1 MNEEDIK
8 ILKNIPLVDVMRENG
23 HEPYH
28 LPKKGK
34 ATYYCP
40 FPDHNDRT
48 PSFKVDQSVEGGAD
62 SPGWICYGK
71 CGRRGYGAISLQA
84 ALLGY
89 DPSALTKEQMRE
101 VTQRLVDDHGVEISG
116 AAPTAPEQRTVAL
129 KPQACEFDLAPWKEQ
144 HLRAL
149 GFKVELA
156 RRKATEDDITEYRC
170 YDESECVG
178 NGASPAEIQVGDTI
192 TRFAPDSGL
201 PLYRCSLDRN
211 YWRGRGEEKT
221 AQEWGAV
228 LEREF
233 SVFPVATFVTGP
245 VDVKQGGKCSLEVHA
260 RPSYPIFA
268 FTYDWGV
275 KKYEPKASG
284 RTKWYWDRT
293 EGVSTKVYGDSVA
306 ERSLSPD
313 PSPKGRGVD
322 TDSDSERPWYADWK
336 RDKRHPIVELTK
348 EVKGEKVTYYKM
360 KRLVLCSG
368 PRDAMQMWAAT
379 DAHVLWLN
387 SETAGIHEGVVEE
400 WLQALLV
407 RMQEVAIHIYVCY
420 DTDATGISS
429 SASIAL
435 ENASVH
441 WVRLP
446 REMEQIENGKLK
458 IENYD
463 RANQRQESSSLC
475 DNADGLGGISSS
487 VEHLNNGNGNA
498 SRPNNIGDGSRK
510 SIAAKAK
517 PLKDVTDFV
526 THFAQIQKLLAPD
539 LRKANPSAALMR
551 MLDNALTMQF
561 WIDKATTK
569 KSRDGES
576 RETNV
581 RYVLSVANLL
591 QFLEAKGIRCYASGQ
606 GQRVFYQLTH
616 KNTYR
621 LLDNGR
627 TGNQLES
634 VSRTAM
640 LDWLDAHISEA
651 DKPYKANLVN
661 AVFTGKGLDGRTLS
675 TMPSLPVNDHSYGE
689 DFDYFFFTNTAV
701 LVTKE
706 KIVAVDYA
714 AMPYLTNEELIMPGD
729 FTVIPQPWRIIVN
742 PKYEAERKRH
752 EDISRQC
759 TTPAMRAAENTRWKE
774 WEQLWKYR
782 LIMDRPLEQ
791 MPMHFRFIYNQGR
804 IFWEKESFGETLTAT
819 ERQMQDMH
827 FINKVHAFGYALTR
841 HRSRAVQRAVHITD
855 YSVTDENKASGRNGK
870 SADIDLLATV
880 RPSSA
885 NIAGKSMK
893 NITIEVMM
901 GNVVVGVHS
910 LVCIDEL
917 PDNFKFED
925 MFNTGT
931 TIVCK
936 TLYKQPVTLHGEDV
950 PKIFIASN
958 KPFDRSGGSVKGRI
972 YPCFTS
978 DYYHAATDDGR
989 WLDFSPTDE
998 FQEQYGVQEV
1008 ANGLPPHLLNEAQN
1022 LMVACA
1028 QFYLKHPGEVILPPI
1043 ETRSLR
1049 RELYAMTKDG
1059 ALTDWLVQYFEDVP
1073 DNPHIGQPIPPQEM
1087 AISLLDSEG
1096 EAVNNDSLEKAKK
1109 RIAKGLKPCL
1119 GRMGIVMDPEVVLN
1133 SASYRRNGGRRARA
1147 WLTQLDAL
1155 GRPVERTQKNKY
1167 GREVSTGER
1176 IPRELSQH
1184 VFVHYFYRNRPG
1196 GIPTNPYT
1204 TGKEHEPGYVQ
1215 AAAENDPERSEE

>member
-1 MNEEDIK
+1 MTEEDIK
-8 ILKNIPLVDVMRENG
+8 ILKGISLVDVMRENG

-28 LPKKGK
+28 LPKGGGK

-40 FPDHNDRT
+40 FPEHNDRT
-48 PSFKVDQSVEGGAD
+48 PSFKVEQTISGGAD
-62 SPGWICYGK
+62 SLGWICYG
-71 CGRRGYGAISLQA
+71 CGRRGYGAIALQA

-89 DPSALTKEQMRE
+89 DHTALTKKQMGE
-101 VTQRLVDDHGVEISG
+101 VLQRLVDDHGIEISG
-116 AAPTAPEQRTVAL
+116 VAPTTPEQHTQAV
-129 KPQACEFDLAPWKEQ
+129 KPQMCEFDLAPWTEQ

-156 RRKATEDDITEYRC
+156 RRKAEQEDVEKIKQGGGETDDADR
-170 YDESECVG
+170 
-178 NGASPAEIQVGDTI
+178 AEIQIGDMVTE
-192 TRFAPDSGL
+192 FDPDSGL

-221 AQEWGAV
+221 AHEWGEV

-245 VDVKQGGKCSLEVHA
+245 VDAKQGGHCSLEVHA

-284 RTKWYWDRT
+284 RTKWYWDRK
-293 EGVSTKVYGDSVA
+293 EGVATKIYGDSVA
-306 ERSLSPD
+306 VRSLSPD
-313 PSPKGRGVD
+313 PSPKERGVD
-322 TDSDSERPWYADWK
+322 ADGNADRPWWMDVTK
-336 RDKRHPIVELTK
+336 DPRHPL
-348 EVKGEKVTYYKM
+348 VKLMREENGEKNTYYKM

-387 SETAGIHEGVVEE
+387 SETSGIHDGVVEE

-407 RMQEVAIHIYVCY
+407 RMQAVAINIYVCY
-420 DTDATGISS
+420 DLDATGTSS
-429 SASIAL
+429 SSSIAL
-435 ENASVH
+435 ENANVH

-446 REMEQIENGKLK
+446 REMDQVVVSKTD
-458 IENYD
+458 D
-463 RANQRQESSSLC
+463 RTKTA
-475 DNADGLGGISSS
+475 
-487 VEHLNNGNGNA
+487 
-498 SRPNNIGDGSRK
+498 
-510 SIAAKAK
+510 
-517 PLKDVTDFV
+517 KDVTDFV
-526 THFAQIQKLLAPD
+526 THFPQIQKLLAPD

-569 KSRDGES
+569 KTRDGES

-591 QFLEAKGIRCYASGQ
+591 QFLEAKGIRCYASSQ
-606 GQRVFYQLTH
+606 GQRVFYQLSH
-616 KNTYR
+616 NNTYR
-621 LLDNGR
+621 LLDTGR

-651 DKPYKANLVN
+651 DAPYKANLVN

-689 DFDYFFFTNTAV
+689 DFDYFFFENTAV

-706 KIVAVDYA
+706 KIAAVGYEQ
-714 AMPYLTNEELIMPGD
+714 MPYLTNEELIMPGD
-729 FTVIPQPWRIIVN
+729 FTVIPQPWRIIIN
-742 PKYEAERKRH
+742 PKYEAEKKRH
-752 EDISRQC
+752 EEISRQC
-759 TTPAMRAAENTRWKE
+759 STPAMRAAENTRWNE

-782 LIMDRPLEQ
+782 LIMDRPLDQ
-791 MPMHFRFIYNQGR
+791 MPMHFRFLYNQCR

-819 ERQMQDMH
+819 ERQMEDMH

-901 GNVVVGVHS
+901 GNVVPGVHS

-931 TIVCK
+931 TIVIK
-936 TLYKQPVTLHGEDV
+936 TLYKQPVTLRGEDV

-989 WLDFSPTDE
+989 WLDFTPTDE
-998 FQEQYGVQEV
+998 FQEEYGVQEV
-1008 ANGLPPHLLNEAQN
+1008 ANGLPSHLLNEAQN

-1028 QFYLKHPGEVILPPI
+1028 QFYLQHPGEVILPPT

-1059 ALTDWLVQYFEDVP
+1059 ALTDWLVQYFEDIP
-1073 DNPHIGQPIPPQEM
+1073 NNPHIGQPIAPQEM

-1096 EAVNNDSLEKAKK
+1096 ESVNYDSIEKAKK
-1109 RIAKGLKPCL
+1109 RIAKSLKPCL
-1119 GRMGIVMDPEVVLN
+1119 NRMGIVMDPDVVLN
-1133 SASYRRNGGRRARA
+1133 SSSYRRRGARQARA
-1147 WLTQLDAL
+1147 WQTVLDA
-1155 GRPVERTQKNKY
+1155 GGKPIERTTKDRY
-1167 GREVSTGER
+1167 RREVSTGER
-1176 IPRELSQH
+1176 VPRELSPQA

-1196 GIPTNPYT
+1196 GIPANPYT
-1204 TGKEHEPGYVQ
+1204 VGKEYEEGYVQ
-1215 AAAENDPERSEE
+1215 AAAKEDPEAATASE

>member
-1 MNEEDIK
+1 MTEEDVK
-8 ILKNIPLVDVMRENG
+8 ILKNISLVDVMRENG

-28 LPKKGK
+28 LPKGGGK

-48 PSFKVDQSVEGGAD
+48 PSFKVEQTIGGAD
-62 SPGWICYGK
+62 SLGWICYG
-71 CGRRGYGAISLQA
+71 CGRKGYGAISLQA
-84 ALLGY
+84 ALMGY
-89 DPSALTKEQMRE
+89 DHTALTNKQMGE
-101 VTQRLVDDHGVEISG
+101 VLQRLVDDHGIKLSG
-116 AAPTAPEQRTVAL
+116 VAPTAPEQHTQAV
-129 KPQACEFDLAPWKEQ
+129 KPQECEFDLAPWTEQ

-156 RRKATEDDITEYRC
+156 RRKAEQEDVDKIKQGGGETDDDDR
-170 YDESECVG
+170 
-178 NGASPAEIQVGDTI
+178 AEIQIGDMVTE
-192 TRFAPDSGL
+192 FDPDSGL

-211 YWRGRGEEKT
+211 YWRGRGETKT
-221 AQEWGAV
+221 AQEWGEV

-245 VDVKQGGKCSLEVHA
+245 VDAKQGGHCSLEVHS
-260 RPSYPIFA
+260 RPSYPIFV

-284 RTKWYWDRT
+284 RTKWYWDRK
-293 EGVSTKVYGDSVA
+293 EGVATKVYGDSVA
-306 ERSLSPD
+306 VAAMKQMTVGGKTAEHTTGD
-313 PSPKGRGVD
+313 GNAD
-322 TDSDSERPWYADWK
+322 RPWWMDVMK
-336 RDKRHPIVELTK
+336 DPRHPL
-348 EVKGEKVTYYKM
+348 VKLIREENGEKNTYYKM

-368 PRDAMQMWAAT
+368 PRDAMQMCAAT

-387 SETAGIHEGVVEE
+387 SETSGIHEGVVEE
-400 WLQALLV
+400 WLQALLC
-407 RMQEVAIHIYVCY
+407 RMQAVAINIYVCY
-420 DTDATGISS
+420 DLDATGIGSS
-429 SASIAL
+429 SSIAL
-435 ENASVH
+435 ENANVH

-446 REMEQIENGKLK
+446 REMGEVAQSSQNTQSTPKL
-458 IENYD
+458 
-463 RANQRQESSSLC
+463 
-475 DNADGLGGISSS
+475 
-487 VEHLNNGNGNA
+487 
-498 SRPNNIGDGSRK
+498 P
-510 SIAAKAK
+510 K

-526 THFAQIQKLLAPD
+526 THFPQIQKLLAPD

-569 KSRDGES
+569 KNRDGES

-591 QFLEAKGIRCYASGQ
+591 QFLEAKGIRCYASSQ
-606 GQRVFYQLTH
+606 GQRVFYQLSH
-616 KNTYR
+616 NNTYR

-651 DKPYKANLVN
+651 DAPYKANLVN

-689 DFDYFFFTNTAV
+689 DFDYFFFENTAV
-701 LVTKE
+701 LVNKE
-706 KIVAVDYA
+706 KITAVDYA
-714 AMPYLTNEELIMPGD
+714 SMPYLTNEELIMPGD
-729 FTVIPQPWRIIVN
+729 FTVISQPWRIIIN
-742 PKYEAERKRH
+742 PKYEAEKKRH

-759 TTPAMRAAENTRWKE
+759 STPAMRAAENTRWKE

-782 LIMDRPLEQ
+782 LVMDRPLDQ
-791 MPMHFRFIYNQGR
+791 MPMHFRFLYNQGR

-901 GNVVVGVHS
+901 GNVVPGVHS

-931 TIVCK
+931 TIVIK
-936 TLYKQPVTLHGEDV
+936 TLYKQPVTLRGEDV

-989 WLDFSPTDE
+989 WLDFTPTDE
-998 FQEQYGVQEV
+998 FQEEYGVQEV

-1028 QFYLKHPGEVILPPI
+1028 QFYLQHPGEVILPPT

-1059 ALTDWLVQYFEDVP
+1059 ALTDWLVQYFEDIP
-1073 DNPHIGQPIPPQEM
+1073 NNPHIGQPIAPQEM

-1096 EAVNNDSLEKAKK
+1096 ESICFDSIEKAKK
-1109 RIAKGLKPCL
+1109 RIAKSLKPCL
-1119 GRMGIVMDPEVVLN
+1119 NRMGIVMDPDVVLTTV
-1133 SASYRRNGGRRARA
+1133 SYRRHGGRQARA
-1147 WLTQLDAL
+1147 WLTVLDA
-1155 GRPVERTQKNKY
+1155 GGKPVEKTVKNQY
-1167 GREVSTGER
+1167 RREVSTGER
-1176 IPRELSQH
+1176 VPRELSQH

-1196 GIPTNPYT
+1196 GIPSNPYT
-1204 TGKEHEPGYVQ
+1204 VGKEYEEGYVQ
-1215 AAAENDPERSEE
+1215 AAAKEDPEKSE

>member
-1 MNEEDIK
+1 MTEEDIK
-8 ILKNIPLVDVMRENG
+8 ILKNISLVDVMRENG

-28 LPKKGK
+28 LPKGGGK

-89 DPSALTKEQMRE
+89 DHTALTTEQMRE
-101 VTQRLVDDHGVEISG
+101 VMQRLVDDHGIELSG
-116 AAPTAPEQRTVAL
+116 VTPTTPEQRTQAI
-129 KPQACEFDLAPWKEQ
+129 KPQECEFDLAPWTEQ

-156 RRKATEDDITEYRC
+156 RRKAEKADVERINKATEGRHDNPTEGRL
-170 YDESECVG
+170 DKATEGGSLQ
-178 NGASPAEIQVGDTI
+178 AEIQIGDMVTE
-192 TRFAPDSGL
+192 FDPDSGL

-211 YWRGRGEEKT
+211 YWRGRGETKT
-221 AQEWGAV
+221 AQEWGEV

-233 SVFPVATFVTGP
+233 NVFPVATFITGKI
-245 VDVKQGGKCSLEVHA
+245 DAKQGGKFSYEVHA

-284 RTKWYWDRT
+284 RTKWYWDRK
-293 EGVSTKVYGDSVA
+293 EGVATKVYGDSVA
-306 ERSLSPD
+306 VRSLSTD

-336 RDKRHPIVELTK
+336 RDRRHPIVELTK

-368 PRDAMQMWAAT
+368 PRDAMQMWSAT

-387 SETAGIHEGVVEE
+387 SETSGIHEGVVEE
-400 WLQALLV
+400 WLQALLC
-407 RMQEVAIHIYVCY
+407 RMQAVACNIYVCY
-420 DTDATGISS
+420 DLDATGISS
-429 SASIAL
+429 SSSIAL
-435 ENASVH
+435 ENANVH

-446 REMEQIENGKLK
+446 REMDQVVVSKTD
-458 IENYD
+458 D
-463 RANQRQESSSLC
+463 RTKTA
-475 DNADGLGGISSS
+475 
-487 VEHLNNGNGNA
+487 
-498 SRPNNIGDGSRK
+498 
-510 SIAAKAK
+510 
-517 PLKDVTDFV
+517 KDVTDFV
-526 THFAQIQKLLAPD
+526 THFPQIQKLLAPD

-569 KSRDGES
+569 KNRDGES

-591 QFLEAKGIRCYASGQ
+591 QFLEAKGIRCYANSQ

-616 KNTYR
+616 NNTYR

-651 DKPYKANLVN
+651 DAPYKANLVN

-675 TMPSLPVNDHSYGE
+675 TMPSLSLNDHSYGE
-689 DFDYFFFTNTAV
+689 DFDYFFFENTAV
-701 LVTKE
+701 LVNKE
-706 KIVAVDYA
+706 KIAAVGYEQ
-714 AMPYLTNEELIMPGD
+714 MPYLTNEELIMPGD
-729 FTVIPQPWRIIVN
+729 FTVIPQPWHIIIN
-742 PKYEAERKRH
+742 PKYEAEKKRH

-759 TTPAMRAAENTRWKE
+759 STPAMRAAENTRWKE

-782 LIMDRPLEQ
+782 LIMDEPLEQ

-841 HRSRAVQRAVHITD
+841 HRSRAVQWAVHITD

-870 SADIDLLATV
+870 STDIDMLALV

-931 TIVCK
+931 TIVIK
-936 TLYKQPVTLHGEDV
+936 TLYKQPVTLRGEDV
-950 PKIFIASN
+950 PKILMTSN

-989 WLDFSPTDE
+989 WLDFTPTDE
-998 FQEQYGVQEV
+998 FQEEYGVQEV

-1028 QFYLKHPGEVILPPI
+1028 QFYLQHPGEVILPPT

-1049 RELYAMTKDG
+1049 RELYAMTKDS
-1059 ALTDWLVQYFEDVP
+1059 ALTDWLVQYFEDIP
-1073 DNPHIGQPIPPQEM
+1073 NNPHIGQPIAPQEM

-1096 EAVNNDSLEKAKK
+1096 ESVCFDSIEKAKK
-1109 RIAKGLKPCL
+1109 RIAKSLKPCL
-1119 GRMGIVMDPEVVLN
+1119 NRMGIVIDPDVVLN
-1133 SASYRRNGGRRARA
+1133 TSTYRRQGGRRCRA
-1147 WLTQLDAL
+1147 WQTVLDA
-1155 GRPVERTQKNKY
+1155 GGKPVEQMMKNKY
-1167 GREVSTGER
+1167 RHEVSTGER
-1176 IPRELSQH
+1176 LPRELSQQA

-1196 GIPTNPYT
+1196 GIPANPYT
-1204 TGKEHEPGYVQ
+1204 VGKEYEEGYVQ
-1215 AAAENDPERSEE
+1215 AAGKTDPERVDNKE